1 MFFSIIAS
9 KYHFILQSTTYYIYP
24 SLCASLLHGLQPTE
38 LSRTASNP
46 LPCSPYQS
54 LHSNTTT
61 VLNHSIYLPPSPL
74 STLLP
79 LHATESESAC
89 YLSNLIPIF
98 TCPSPKQSY
107 NYPTYNQ
114 SLYTTSTNPPATHT
128 SPPYPQPY
136 HTLFFDH
143 RPQPQ
148 ALTSLVPSP
157 PTSTF
162 DHYHPAL

>member
-9 KYHFILQSTTYYIYP
+9 KYRFILQSTTYYIYP

-38 LSRTASNP
+38 LSHAASNP

-74 STLLP
+74 STLLL

-98 TCPSPKQSY
+98 TCPSPKIIIQLSY
-107 NYPTYNQ
+107 
-114 SLYTTSTNPPATHT
+114 L
-128 SPPYPQPY
+128 QPV
-136 HTLFFDH
+136 L
-143 RPQPQ
+143 
-148 ALTSLVPSP
+148 P
-157 PTSTF
+157 PTLLLPIHHHHIPNHTIPYSLII
-162 DHYHPAL
+162 DLSPEH

>member
-38 LSRTASNP
+38 LSRAASNP

-74 STLLP
+74 STLLL

-98 TCPSPKQSY
+98 TCPSPKTIIQLSY
-107 NYPTYNQ
+107 LQPVPIHYFHQPSCYPYI
-114 SLYTTSTNPPATHT
+114 TTI
-128 SPPYPQPY
+128 SPTIPY
-136 HTLFFDH
+136 LI
-143 RPQPQ
+143 
-148 ALTSLVPSP
+148 L
-157 PTSTF
+157 
-162 DHYHPAL
+162 